1 MSEKRLRAL
10 DIAKGIAIILVVI
23 GHAVPD
29 ATTHMGIQSE
39 GLAILNRLIYS
50 FHMPLFFLIS
60 GYFVNTL
67 AENQSACICYMEE
80 ISKTHGAIYF
90 CRTLLCAVQII
101 AIPICQ

>member
-29 ATTHMGIQSE
+29 ATTHMGIQSDV
-39 GLAILNRLIYS
+39 LAIMHRLIYS

-67 AENQSACICYMEE
+67 AENQSRVSAIW
-80 ISKTHGAIYF
+80 KKFQRLHGAIYF
-90 CRTLLCAVQII
+90 CRALLCAVQII

>member
-50 FHMPLFFLIS
+50 F
-60 GYFVNTL
+60 
-67 AENQSACICYMEE
+67 ICRCF
-80 ISKTHGAIYF
+80 S
-90 CRTLLCAVQII
+90 
-101 AIPICQ
+101 